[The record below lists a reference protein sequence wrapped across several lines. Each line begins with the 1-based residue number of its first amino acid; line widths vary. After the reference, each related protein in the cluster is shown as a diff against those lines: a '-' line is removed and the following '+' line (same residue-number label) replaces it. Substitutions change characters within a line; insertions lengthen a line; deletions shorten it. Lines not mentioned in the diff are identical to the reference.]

1 MRKAIVMSTVIALSG
16 LLTFVVWAQNQSV
29 TLKGQV
35 VCSSC
40 WFEADRKTK
49 PYGSDADIQ
58 CAAACNK
65 RGVPTALAVTD
76 DNGTTLYLLEY
87 GKLQKTEKGWLAY
100 IGKKVEAKGTVREQD
115 GKRYLKVDALTVIPS
130 T

>member
-1 MRKAIVMSTVIALSG
+1 MRKTIVLSTVIALSG
-16 LLTFVVWAQNQSV
+16 LLTLAILAQSQSV

-49 PYGSDADIQ
+49 PYGSEADIQ
-58 CAAACNK
+58 CAMACSK

-76 DNGTTLYLLEY
+76 DQGTTLYLLEY

-100 IGKKVEAKGTVREQD
+100 IGKKVEAKGTVYQQD
-115 GKRYLKVDALTVIPS
+115 GKQYLKVDALTVIPS
-130 T
+130 Q

>member
-1 MRKAIVMSTVIALSG
+1 MKRTIVLSTVIALSG
-16 LLTFVVWAQNQSV
+16 LLALAIRAQSQSV

-58 CAAACNK
+58 CAAACSK
-65 RGVPTALAVTD
+65 RGVPAALAVTD
-76 DNGTTLYLLEY
+76 DTGTTLYLLEY
-87 GKLQKTEKGWLAY
+87 GKLEKTEKGWLAY
-100 IGKKVEAKGTVREQD
+100 MGKKVEAKGTVHEQD
-115 GKRYLKVDALTVIPS
+115 GKRYLKVDAMTVIPS
-130 T
+130 S